1 MSGKQPIFTPEL
13 VKVIKIFGLLSIGI
27 VLFFSFFNDYRAD
40 NSGDAGQSHI
50 TDASRLYFKNMRRYY
65 YDMEKQDEA
74 KLDIFR
80 YSKRLK
86 EENLPFINLSIIISR
101 IKDKA
106 FIYLEPS
113 TPLQKE
119 SEIQIRW
126 KNLENDTGG
135 ILSFI
140 PGDRHS
146 HFDFVAELAPLIEDE
161 IVFEVKI
168 DGHWQSI
175 LDTEK
180 ERYAFKVTA
189 EDYFRLI
196 E

>member
-1 MSGKQPIFTPEL
+1 MAAKQPIFTPEL
-13 VKVIKIFGLLSIGI
+13 IKVIKIFGLLSIGI
-27 VLFFSFFNDYRAD
+27 VFFFSFFNEYRAD
-40 NSGDAGQSHI
+40 NTGNESQSHI
-50 TDASRLYFKNMRRYY
+50 TDSSRLYFKNMRQYY
-65 YDMEKQDEA
+65 YDVEKKDEA

-80 YSKRLK
+80 FGKRIK
-86 EENLPFINLSIIISR
+86 DENLPFINLSIIISR

-113 TPLQKE
+113 KLLNKE

-126 KNLENDTGG
+126 ENLENNEQGS
-135 ILSFI
+135 LSFI

-146 HFDFVAELAPLIEDE
+146 HFDFVANLTPLIDE
-161 IVFEVKI
+161 NTVFEVKI
-168 DGHWQSI
+168 NDDWHKI
-175 LDTEK
+175 LNSEK
-180 ERYAFKVTA
+180 ERHAFKVTA